1 MGVSFPLGG
10 SLAER
15 LVISVDPGTTELS
28 QKVQDVF
35 GHVLDLFD
43 LLTHSGQIDDDAVAW
58 RLVSVSMNSPL
69 TIVAEAIAS
78 RSSPSVNVE
87 RVARTQ
93 RERFSSNIS
102 ELKRGRVPDV
112 WRGPRE
118 VKRISRAFNA
128 SQPATT
134 RVMVPDDGK
143 QLESVVVLP
152 LDLPAVEQ
160 ALRVAAAEAVPR
172 PKEQRGSIEGQIV
185 EVGTFYNRPA
195 IRIRERKSRAEVWCT
210 VTEAHREQVSGE
222 TNFED
227 VWNGRRVLIEGVLQY
242 DSSGL
247 LSRVFVDTVHVTE
260 PREVPV
266 EVLGDPKFT
275 QGLSAVDYL
284 ERFREGTLG

>member
-1 MGVSFPLGG
+1 M
-10 SLAER
+10 AER
-15 LVISVDPGTTELS
+15 LVISVDRGATELN

-43 LLTHSGQIDDDAVAW
+43 LLTHSGQVDDDAVTW

-78 RSSPSVNVE
+78 RPAPGVSIE
-87 RVARTQ
+87 RVARAQ

-102 ELKRGRVPDV
+102 ELKRGRVPEV

-118 VKRISRAFNA
+118 VKRISRAFSA
-128 SQPATT
+128 SQPGTT

-143 QLESVVVLP
+143 QLEGVVVLP
-152 LDLPAVEQ
+152 LDLPVVEQ

-172 PKEQRGSIEGQIV
+172 PKDQRGSIEGQIV
-185 EVGTFYNRPA
+185 EVGMFYNRPA
-195 IRIRERKSRAEVWCT
+195 IRIRERKSRETVWCT
-210 VTEAHREQVSGE
+210 VTEAHRAQVSSE

-227 VWNGRRVLIEGVLQY
+227 VWNGRRVLVEGVLQY
-242 DSSGL
+242 DTNGV
-247 LSRVFVDTVHVTE
+247 LSRVFVDTLHVTE
-260 PREVPV
+260 PREVSV
-266 EVLGDPKFT
+266 EALGDPKFT
-275 QGLSAVDYL
+275 QGLSAADYL

>member
-1 MGVSFPLGG
+1 M
-10 SLAER
+10 AER
-15 LVISVDPGTTELS
+15 VVISVDPGATELS

-43 LLTHSGQIDDDAVAW
+43 LLANSGQIDDDTVAW

-69 TIVAEAIAS
+69 TIIAEAIAS
-78 RSSPSVNVE
+78 RPAPGVTID
-87 RVARTQ
+87 RVARAQ

-118 VKRISRAFNA
+118 VKRISRAFSA

-134 RVMVPDDGK
+134 RVLVPDDGK
-143 QLESVVVLP
+143 QVECVEVLP
-152 LDLPAVEQ
+152 IDLPVVEQ

-172 PKEQRGSIEGQIV
+172 PKDQRGSIEGQIV
-185 EVGTFYNRPA
+185 EVGMFYNQPA
-195 IRIRERKSRAEVWCT
+195 IKIRERKSHSEVWCT
-210 VTEAHREQVSGE
+210 VTAAHREQVSSE

-227 VWNGRRVLIEGVLQY
+227 VWNGRRVLVEGLLQY
-242 DSSGL
+242 DSSGV

-266 EVLGDPKFT
+266 EALGDPKFT
-275 QGLSAVDYL
+275 QGLGAAEYL

>member
-1 MGVSFPLGG
+1 M
-10 SLAER
+10 AER
-15 LVISVDPGTTELS
+15 VVISVDPGSTELS

-35 GHVLDLFD
+35 GHVLDLFE
-43 LLTHSGQIDDDAVAW
+43 LLAHSGQIDDDAVVW

-78 RSSPSVNVE
+78 RPGPGVSIE
-87 RVARTQ
+87 RVARSQ

-118 VKRISRAFNA
+118 VKRISRAFSA
-128 SQPATT
+128 SQSATT
-134 RVMVPDDGK
+134 RVMVPNNGRS
-143 QLESVVVLP
+143 LESVVVLP
-152 LDLPAVEQ
+152 LDLPVVEQ

-172 PKEQRGSIEGQIV
+172 PKDQRGSIEGQIV

-195 IRIRERKSRAEVWCT
+195 IKIRERKSRTEVWCT
-210 VTEAHREQVSGE
+210 VTEAHREQVSSE

-227 VWNGRRVLIEGVLQY
+227 VWKGRRVLVEGVLQY
-242 DSSGL
+242 ESSGV

-260 PREVPV
+260 PREVQV
-266 EVLGDPKFT
+266 EALGDSKFT
-275 QGLSAVDYL
+275 QGLSAADYL
-284 ERFREGTLG
+284 DRFREGTLG